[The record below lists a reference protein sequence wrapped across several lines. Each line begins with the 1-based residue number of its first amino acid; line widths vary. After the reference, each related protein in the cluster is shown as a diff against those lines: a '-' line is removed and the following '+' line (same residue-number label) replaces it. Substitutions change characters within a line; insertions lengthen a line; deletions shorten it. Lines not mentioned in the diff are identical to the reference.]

1 MSLLATVIDPGTQQ
15 PRTRMFWVILGALA
29 AAQLFA
35 FWLLCS
41 HQVRMA
47 EARHNEVV
55 VQQMELS
62 ACLQYIPGSTIASC
76 TVRGDRPTQAA
87 AQSGANPAMAGT
99 LPVGFSYR

>member
-1 MSLLATVIDPGTQQ
+1 MSLLRTVIDPGTQQ

-41 HQVRMA
+41 HQMRVA
-47 EARHNEVV
+47 EARHTEAV
-55 VQQMELS
+55 VQQMVLS
-62 ACLQYIPGSTIASC
+62 DCLQYIPGSTIASC

-87 AQSGANPAMAGT
+87 AQSGAKPALAGT

>member
-41 HQVRMA
+41 HQMRMA

-55 VQQMELS
+55 VQQMALS
-62 ACLQYIPGSTIASC
+62 DCLQYIPGSTIASC

>member
-55 VQQMELS
+55 VQQMALS
-62 ACLQYIPGSTIASC
+62 DCLQYIPGSTIASC